1 MLFKIKIVF
10 FLFNFILTILI
21 HKNLKKEKYLNI
33 YNTFKNDNRFSW
45 LLLENVNKIYNK
57 NGYVNINEVE
67 SMLPKGRIWK
77 RNQNKE
83 NEINIGIQIDPNYVY
98 RCMVTLASIM
108 DSQKNKTMIRFHFAV
123 VLSFSPEHMLKIYSL
138 RKIIRDDVE
147 FNFYN
152 ASRVE
157 IDLKN
162 LNSKGPGAVAKL
174 LLPELLPNDIN
185 KLIVFDTGDLLV
197 LRDLSEMYNWNMSN
211 YLYLGQP
218 GGYIGKMAGI
228 TKKKY
233 ITYINTGAM
242 LVNVKMV
249 KKHKLYEQ
257 FVKYKNA
264 YSDAIGDQNLLNDI
278 AFGKVGYLPL
288 MFGFRPP
295 YNSDQN
301 SDKSFLINPYSQ
313 YFQKYEKKIF
323 PFIPKSKTNE
333 NLLQSGYNPI
343 VVHQF
348 NGKWMFG
355 RGMTV
360 YRRIAQ
366 YYIKLA
372 GIWKDIYKE
381 FPGYLKK

>member
-1 MLFKIKIVF
+1 MDK
-10 FLFNFILTILI
+10 
-21 HKNLKKEKYLNI
+21 
-33 YNTFKNDNRFSW
+33 
-45 LLLENVNKIYNK
+45 VNKIYNK

-67 SMLPKGRIWK
+67 YMLPKGRIWK
-77 RNQNKE
+77 KNPNKK
-83 NEINIGIQIDPNYVY
+83 NEINIGIQIDPHYIY
-98 RCMVTLASIM
+98 RCMMTLASIM

-162 LNSKGPGAVAKL
+162 LNTKGPGAVAKL

-218 GGYIGKMAGI
+218 GGQIGKMANI
-228 TKKKY
+228 TKKIY
-233 ITYINTGAM
+233 ITYINTGSM

-249 KKHKLYEQ
+249 KKQKLYEK
-257 FVKYKNA
+257 FVKYKNV
-264 YSDAIGDQNLLNDI
+264 YSDVNGDQNLLNDI
-278 AFGKVGYLPL
+278 AFGKIGYLPL
-288 MFGFRPP
+288 KFGFHTP
-295 YNSDQN
+295 YDSDQN
-301 SDKSFLINPYSQ
+301 SDKSFLINPYQ
-313 YFQKYEKKIF
+313 HYFKRYEKKIF
-323 PFIPKSKTNE
+323 PFIPKSKTND
-333 NLLQSGYNPI
+333 NLLQSGYNQV

-348 NGKWMFG
+348 KGKWMFG
-355 RGMTV
+355 KGMTV